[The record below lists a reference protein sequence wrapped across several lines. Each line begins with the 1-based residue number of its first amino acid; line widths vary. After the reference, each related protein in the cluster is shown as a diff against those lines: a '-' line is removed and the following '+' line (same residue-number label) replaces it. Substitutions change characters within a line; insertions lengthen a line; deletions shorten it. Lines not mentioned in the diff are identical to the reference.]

1 MKAITNRILKL
12 EEGLAA
18 QQDETGPSLADV
30 LRERRR
36 RCIAEGDEPEEED
49 PNDRVNNEGRRTIAA
64 ARLDKTVGSLA
75 DVIRERR
82 RRRIAED
89 EQDRERQD

>member
-36 RCIAEGDEPEEED
+36 RCIAEGDEPEED
-49 PNDRVNNEGRRTIAA
+49 PNDRVKNEGRRTIAA
-64 ARLDKTVGSLA
+64 ARLDKTVWSLA